1 MTVIQD
7 IVKKEWSKL
16 WGEGK
21 DANQLRAICKRP
33 HVESGPKLYNQ
44 ISGRKQLA
52 VLVRLR
58 TQHCG
63 LNQYLHRFNIRD
75 DPQCP
80 CGEGIET
87 VEHFL
92 LLCNIYE
99 IDRESLRKEVGA
111 GGMKVE
117 KLLGHPKKI
126 KHTLGFV
133 RDTERFLF

>member
-1 MTVIQD
+1 
-7 IVKKEWSKL
+7 
-16 WGEGK
+16 
-21 DANQLRAICKRP
+21 
-33 HVESGPKLYNQ
+33 
-44 ISGRKQLA
+44 
-52 VLVRLR
+52 
-58 TQHCG
+58 
-63 LNQYLHRFNIRD
+63 
-75 DPQCP
+75 
-80 CGEGIET
+80 

-133 RDTERFLF
+133 RDTE